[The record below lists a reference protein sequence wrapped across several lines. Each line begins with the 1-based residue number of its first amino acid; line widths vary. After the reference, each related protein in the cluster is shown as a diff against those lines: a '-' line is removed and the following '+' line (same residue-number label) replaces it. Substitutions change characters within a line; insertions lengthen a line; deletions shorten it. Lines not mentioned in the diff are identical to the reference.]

1 MTRANAE
8 TAVGTGID
16 AGEQRLTAAWRDAL
30 RGFMDY
36 VHLEQGLA
44 GNTVSAYAR
53 DLDRYAAVLEARG
66 VTTPVGAS
74 QADVSALLQLLGD
87 LGLEASS
94 VARNLTAVRM
104 FHRFLQTEGMI
115 ETDPTEHMKPP
126 KPGRKLPAVLN
137 IYEVERLMLAPDA
150 ETTLGLRDRALLEML
165 YGAGLRVSELI
176 GLDRSHL
183 LFDLEVVR
191 VIGKGS
197 RERVVP
203 IGSEAVAWVNRYLTG
218 AREELSG
225 PTSGNTVF
233 LNFRGGAMSR
243 MGVWKILRR
252 CVLDAGIGKSVSP
265 HTMRHSFAT
274 HLLEGGADLRAVQEM
289 LGHADISTTQ
299 IYTHVDREYL
309 KEVHRS
315 FHPRA

>member
-1 MTRANAE
+1 MDT
-8 TAVGTGID
+8 D
-16 AGEQRLTAAWRDAL
+16 AGERGVSAEWHDAL

-44 GNTVSAYAR
+44 ENTVSAYAR
-53 DLDRYAAVLEARG
+53 DLDRYAAVLDARG
-66 VTTPVGAS
+66 VRTPVDVS
-74 QADVSALLQLLGD
+74 QADVSALLQLLAD

-104 FHRFLQTEGMI
+104 FHRFLQTEGVI
-115 ETDPTEHMKPP
+115 EIDPTEHMKSP
-126 KPGRKLPAVLN
+126 KLGRKLPAVLN
-137 IYEVERLMLAPDA
+137 IYEVERLMIEPDV
-150 ETTLGLRDRALLEML
+150 ETPLGLRDRALLEML
-165 YGAGLRVSELI
+165 YGAGLRVSELT
-176 GLDRSHL
+176 GLERSHL

-197 RERVVP
+197 RERIVP
-203 IGSEAVAWVNRYLTG
+203 IGTEAVEWVNRYLTG
-218 AREELSG
+218 ARVDLSR
-225 PTSGNTVF
+225 PASGDTIF
-233 LNFRGGAMSR
+233 LNFRGGSMSR

-252 CVLDAGIGKSVSP
+252 YVQDAGIRKTVSP

-289 LGHADISTTQ
+289 LGHVDISTTQ

>member
-1 MTRANAE
+1 MTGENAGM
-8 TAVGTGID
+8 AAMADID
-16 AGEQRLTAAWRDAL
+16 EGEQRLTAQWRNAL
-30 RGFMDY
+30 RGFLDY

-44 GNTVSAYAR
+44 ENTVSAYAR
-53 DLDRYAAVLEARG
+53 DLERYATVLEARG
-66 VTTPVGAS
+66 VTTPVRVS
-74 QADVSALLQLLGD
+74 QADVSSLLRLLGE

-104 FHRFLQTEGMI
+104 FHRYLQAEGMI
-115 ETDPTEHMKPP
+115 ENDPTEHMKSP
-126 KPGRKLPAVLN
+126 KLGRKLPAVLN
-137 IYEVERLMLAPDA
+137 IYEVERLMMEPDV

-176 GLDRSHL
+176 GLERMHL

-197 RERVVP
+197 RERIVP
-203 IGSEAVAWVNRYLTG
+203 IGSEAVAWVSRYLTG

-225 PTSGNTVF
+225 PASGNTVF

-252 CVLDAGIGKSVSP
+252 FVQNAGIRKSVSP

-289 LGHADISTTQ
+289 LGHVDISTTQ

>member
-1 MTRANAE
+1 M
-8 TAVGTGID
+8 AVVMDTD
-16 AGEQRLTAAWRDAL
+16 AGERGVSVEWRDAL

-44 GNTVSAYAR
+44 ENTVSAYSR
-53 DLDRYAAVLEARG
+53 DLDRYAAVLDARG
-66 VTTPVGAS
+66 VRTPVDAS
-74 QADVSALLQLLGD
+74 RADVSALLQLLGD

-104 FHRFLQTEGMI
+104 FHRFLQTEGVI
-115 ETDPTEHMKPP
+115 ENDPTEHMKSP
-126 KPGRKLPAVLN
+126 KLGRKLPDVLN
-137 IYEVERLMLAPDA
+137 IYEVERLLLGPDV
-150 ETTLGLRDRALLEML
+150 ETPLGLRDRALLEML
-165 YGAGLRVSELI
+165 YGAGLRVSELT
-176 GLDRSHL
+176 GLERSHL

-197 RERVVP
+197 RERIVP
-203 IGSEAVAWVNRYLTG
+203 IGTEGVEWVNRYLTD
-218 AREELSG
+218 ARVDLSR
-225 PTSGNTVF
+225 PASGDTVF

-252 CVLDAGIGKSVSP
+252 YVQDAGIRKTVSP

-289 LGHADISTTQ
+289 LGHVDISTTQ

>member
-1 MTRANAE
+1 MADVMDT
-8 TAVGTGID
+8 D
-16 AGEQRLTAAWRDAL
+16 AGERGVSAEWQDAL

-44 GNTVSAYAR
+44 ENTVSAYSR
-53 DLDRYAAVLEARG
+53 DLDRYAAVLDARG
-66 VTTPVGAS
+66 VRTPVDVS

-87 LGLEASS
+87 LGLEATS

-104 FHRFLQTEGMI
+104 FHRFLQTEGVI
-115 ETDPTEHMKPP
+115 ENDPTEHMKSP
-126 KPGRKLPAVLN
+126 KLGRKLPAVLN
-137 IYEVERLMLAPDA
+137 IYEVERLMMEPDA
-150 ETTLGLRDRALLEML
+150 ETPLGLRDRALLEIL
-165 YGAGLRVSELI
+165 YGAGLRVSELT
-176 GLDRSHL
+176 GLERSHL

-197 RERVVP
+197 RERIVP
-203 IGSEAVAWVNRYLTG
+203 IGTEAVAWVNRYLTG
-218 AREELSG
+218 ARVDLSG
-225 PTSGNTVF
+225 PASGDTVF

-252 CVLDAGIGKSVSP
+252 YVQDAGIRKTVSP

-289 LGHADISTTQ
+289 LGHVDISTTQ

-309 KEVHRS
+309 KEVHRT
-315 FHPRA
+315 FHPA

>member
-1 MTRANAE
+1 MTVE
-8 TAVGTGID
+8 TGLD
-16 AGEQRLTAAWRDAL
+16 ADEQRLTAEWRDAL

-44 GNTVSAYAR
+44 ENTVSAYAM
-53 DLDRYAAVLEARG
+53 DLDRYATVLEARG
-66 VTTPVGAS
+66 VTTPVHVS
-74 QADVSALLQLLGD
+74 QADVSALLQLLGE

-104 FHRFLQTEGMI
+104 FHRYLHAEGMI
-115 ETDPTEHMKPP
+115 ENDPTEYMKSP
-126 KPGRKLPAVLN
+126 KSGRKLPAVLN
-137 IYEVERLMLAPDA
+137 IYEVERLLVEPDA
-150 ETTLGLRDRALLEML
+150 ETLLGLRDRALLEML

-176 GLDRSHL
+176 GLERVHL

-218 AREELSG
+218 AREELSRPG
-225 PTSGNTVF
+225 SGNTVF

-252 CVLDAGIGKSVSP
+252 YVQNAGIRKPVSP

-289 LGHADISTTQ
+289 LGHVDISTTQ
-299 IYTHVDREYL
+299 IYTHVDREFL